1 MSEIDLIEEMWR
13 PSELVPLWEVSNLG
27 RIKNLGQYNV
37 LRIKYDP
44 YQKDYVAYSRKER
57 RYIKVYDVYF
67 DAFGDPGDEWVP
79 DLDTSPVPTKRDYR
93 RGRVYCVDNGKY
105 YPSAAAAARELGISP
120 ATMSRYLRSDSYP
133 YQTKYQIEYS

>member
-1 MSEIDLIEEMWR
+1 MTDLSLIVEEWR
-13 PSELVPLWEVSNLG
+13 SSELVPLWEVSNLG

-67 DAFGDPGDEWVP
+67 DAFGDPGDDWMP
-79 DLDTSPVPTKRDYR
+79 DLDTSPVPTNRGYR
-93 RGRVYCVDNGKY
+93 RGRVYCENNGKY
-105 YPSAAAAARELGISP
+105 YPSAAAAARDLGVSS
-120 ATMSRYLRSDSYP
+120 ATISRYLDRDSYP
-133 YQTKYQIEYS
+133 YRTKYQIKYV

>member
-1 MSEIDLIEEMWR
+1 MTDLNLIVEEWR
-13 PSELVPLWEVSNLG
+13 PSELVSLWEVSNLG

-67 DAFGDPGDEWVP
+67 DAFDDPGDDWVP
-79 DLDTSPVPTKRDYR
+79 DLDTSPVPTTRNYR
-93 RGRVYCVDNGKY
+93 QGRVYCENNGKY
-105 YPSAAAAARELGISP
+105 YPSAAAAARDLGVSS
-120 ATMSRYLRSDSYP
+120 ATMSRYLDHDSYP
-133 YQTKYQIEYS
+133 YQTKYQIKYV